1 MKKKPNHQRELS
13 HIGEVFN
20 LHCECGADP
29 ARLARERAEA
39 ELRERTARLY
49 AEKYQR
55 TFEQC
60 PGFIGCDA
68 PQGPGRSGRVVVDP
82 AHAEAARFWLKRRF
96 AVNENLSLEAGAGLV
111 FEVITRIGNKARGGK
126 RVKVS
131 FDKPVQFELA
141 L

>member
-1 MKKKPNHQRELS
+1 MKKSNHQQRELS

-20 LHCECGADP
+20 LHSECGQDP

-39 ELRERTARLY
+39 ELRERAARLY
-49 AEKYQR
+49 AAKYQK

-60 PGFIGCDA
+60 PGFVGCDS

-82 AHAEAARFWLKRRF
+82 AHAEAARVWLKRRF
-96 AVNENLSLEAGAGLV
+96 SVNENLSLDAGAGLV
-111 FEVITRIGNKARGGK
+111 FEVRTRNKSRTGT